1 MNIYKLRSL
10 GHKRQ
15 FSLLLI
21 LIYIISLP
29 VISTITY
36 FVLRQNAISHAYQAS
51 RLYIA
56 AIDAVKQYVDE
67 ELRPVLNREL
77 PHKFILEGMSRSY
90 AAGST
95 ARRILQGFPDY
106 IFKNASLN
114 PINLKNNADEFET
127 GIINDFRTKKDI
139 KEWKGFISKEGNDYY
154 AIARAGSP
162 VKESCLYCHG
172 DPATAPKEVTK
183 KYGTT
188 SGYYRKTGEVID
200 ALILYIPIQ
209 APLANAR
216 QSVVI
221 FIGIYTVFFGIIFW
235 LINKRFGWFYEKI
248 ELDKKTIEDISKEIL
263 NLNHEMEDIV
273 AERTMGMVGL
283 RVADRIRNPV
293 TVIGGLC
300 RQLSKKERE
309 GIPKDKLED
318 ILSEC
323 QKMEK
328 IVADFDELVRSKRF
342 LFKRENLN
350 EIALSTVRLVEHEV
364 KDKAIGLAVNL
375 YDKPLMFNANRQLI
389 KIAVRHILSNAIDA
403 TEPGGGITISSGVK
417 EENIY
422 LTITDT
428 GNGMTPEEM
437 HRIFEPFYS
446 TKGRTGMGLPLARQI
461 ISEHMGEIII
471 DSKPHVGTTVQFI
484 FPTRWM
490 EKETAVNE

>member
-1 MNIYKLRSL
+1 
-10 GHKRQ
+10 
-15 FSLLLI
+15 
-21 LIYIISLP
+21 
-29 VISTITY
+29 
-36 FVLRQNAISHAYQAS
+36 
-51 RLYIA
+51 
-56 AIDAVKQYVDE
+56 
-67 ELRPVLNREL
+67 
-77 PHKFILEGMSRSY
+77 
-90 AAGST
+90 
-95 ARRILQGFPDY
+95 
-106 IFKNASLN
+106 
-114 PINLKNNADEFET
+114 
-127 GIINDFRTKKDI
+127 
-139 KEWKGFISKEGNDYY
+139 
-154 AIARAGSP
+154 
-162 VKESCLYCHG
+162 
-172 DPATAPKEVTK
+172 
-183 KYGTT
+183 
-188 SGYYRKTGEVID
+188 
-200 ALILYIPIQ
+200 
-209 APLANAR
+209 
-216 QSVVI
+216 
-221 FIGIYTVFFGIIFW
+221 
-235 LINKRFGWFYEKI
+235 
-248 ELDKKTIEDISKEIL
+248 
-263 NLNHEMEDIV
+263 
-273 AERTMGMVGL
+273 
-283 RVADRIRNPV
+283 
-293 TVIGGLC
+293 GLC
-300 RQLSKKERE
+300 RQLSKKEME

-350 EIALSTVRLVEHEV
+350 DIALSTVRLVEHEV

-403 TEPGGGITISSGVK
+403 TEPGGEITISSGVK

-428 GNGMTPEEM
+428 GKGMTPEEM